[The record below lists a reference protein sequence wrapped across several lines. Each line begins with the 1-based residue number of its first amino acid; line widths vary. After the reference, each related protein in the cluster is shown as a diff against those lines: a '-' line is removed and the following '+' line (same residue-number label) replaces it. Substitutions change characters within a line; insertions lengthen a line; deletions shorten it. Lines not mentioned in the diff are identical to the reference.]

1 MQQHVHCND
10 KDNNTVDNNLGL
22 HKIILLRVSKCFT
35 NIGSSIFW
43 IPIMQ
48 GTAGDREREGVK
60 CIWSVYTLEMGNQG
74 PDKGSDFPWVTQN
87 QKQTWKHAPSF
98 WVRSLLLRTQAHPS
112 SPIYSTKFMTWH
124 YPGTLG
130 CQFPLQ
136 FYKISFGRRKKF
148 MLVH

>member
-1 MQQHVHCND
+1 MQQHVHWND

-22 HKIILLRVSKCFT
+22 HEIILLSISKCFINT
-35 NIGSSIFW
+35 GSSIFW

-48 GTAGDREREGVK
+48 GTAGDRKRRSE
-60 CIWSVYTLEMGNQG
+60 VYIHTLEVGNWG
-74 PDKGSDFPWVTQN
+74 SDKSTDFPWVIQN
-87 QKQTWKHAPSF
+87 QKQTWKHGPRF
-98 WVRSLLLRTQAHPS
+98 WVGSLLLRTQAHPS
-112 SPIYSTKFMTWH
+112 SSIYSMKFMTWH